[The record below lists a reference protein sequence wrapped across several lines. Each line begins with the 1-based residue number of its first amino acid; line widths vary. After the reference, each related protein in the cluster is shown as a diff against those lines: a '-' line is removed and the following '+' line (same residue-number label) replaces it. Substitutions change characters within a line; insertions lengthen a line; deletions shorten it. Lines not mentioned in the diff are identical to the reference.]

1 MPSRQQLHITLD
13 LEQGADPLRGTLQT
27 HAGDS
32 IEFWGWLQ
40 LIQRIEDA
48 ITSGSPPEIATPTAA
63 QPKTKSEPT
72 QQEDSNEQQDP

>member
-27 HAGDS
+27 RAGEAH
-32 IEFWGWLQ
+32 EFWGWLQ

-48 ITSGSPPEIATPTAA
+48 IGSSASPEPTTQTAAEPQTQPNPTAR
-63 QPKTKSEPT
+63 
-72 QQEDSNEQQDP
+72 EDSNAHHDP